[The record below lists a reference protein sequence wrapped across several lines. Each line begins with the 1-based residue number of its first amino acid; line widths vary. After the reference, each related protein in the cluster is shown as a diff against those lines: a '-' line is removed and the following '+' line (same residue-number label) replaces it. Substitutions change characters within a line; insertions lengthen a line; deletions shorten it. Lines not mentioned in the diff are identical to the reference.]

1 MSKRK
6 NKKRLQKQNNKTA
19 QDSSKPFGKGLHW
32 LGILVVVGLTY
43 FVFAGVIDN
52 DFIDYQDSEYILEN
66 SLLRDI
72 SFDLLETPVAN
83 EYQPLTIL
91 SLAFNY
97 QSANLAP
104 KIYHW
109 TNLLLHLVNVV
120 LVFYFLYLLSS
131 RKLLVGL
138 IGALLFAVHPMQVE
152 AVAWLSARSA
162 LLGGFFVLCS
172 LILYLKHLETQK
184 PWWRVGAIFIYI
196 FALFS
201 NPATIVFPFVLLTIH
216 YFKGDTFDRKWGL
229 KWIPFWAISLGFL
242 AMALYY
248 KQVGNIEG
256 NMFSVLMDSCYA
268 FTLYFLKFI
277 IPFKLAAFHPS
288 PSVVSTQ
295 MLWYYISPAVVLGF
309 AGLTVWAFRSTR
321 RFLGFG
327 LLFFAANIIWFLPFL
342 QNSESI
348 VSESHVYIAYI
359 GLAFV
364 VGHTIHNY
372 LENREK
378 SQQFIGKVLMGGGL
392 LTTLILAFISYER
405 VAVWENN
412 FTVWEDAIDK
422 YPQASYMGY
431 AFKGDYYASQ
441 GNYTEALNQYNRSVE
456 IYSNYGTVYHR
467 RALTNHHLKKT
478 KDAEADYLR
487 AIEYGGEG
495 KYVSYANLCKIHR
508 MEGDYEQAMKECN
521 AAIEGGDFEQKYN
534 VYLQRGTMLALAN
547 NFEGALADYNVYL
560 QHDTQ
565 DNKAYRW
572 RGIAYYE
579 LGKYQEAMKDVQ
591 SALDI
596 DPNDAIAYMYRH
608 RIHKQLGNKQE
619 ARLDSIRAKEMGAP
633 M

>member
-1 MSKRK
+1 QKQK
-6 NKKRLQKQNNKTA
+6 NKTTPNP
-19 QDSSKPFGKGLHW
+19 SKSFLERFGWIGVLA
-32 LGILVVVGLTY
+32 IVGLTF
-43 FVFAGVIDN
+43 FVFAEVVDN
-52 DFIDYQDSEYILEN
+52 DFIDYQDNEYILEN

-83 EYQPLTIL
+83 KYQPLTIL

-97 QSANLAP
+97 ESANLAP
-104 KIYHW
+104 KTYHW

-152 AVAWLSARSA
+152 AVAWLSVRSV
-162 LLGGFFVLCS
+162 LLCGFFVLIS
-172 LILYLKHLETQK
+172 FILYLKHLETQK
-184 PWWRVGAIFIYI
+184 PWWKVGAIFTYI

-201 NPATIVFPFVLLTIH
+201 SPAAIVFPFALLAIH
-216 YFKGDTFDRKWGL
+216 YFRRNVFDRKLVL

-242 AMALYY
+242 VMALYY
-248 KQVGNIEG
+248 RQVGNIEG
-256 NMFSVLMDSCYA
+256 NVLDILMDSCYA

-288 PSVVSTQ
+288 PSLVSTQ
-295 MLWYYISPAVVLGF
+295 MFWYYISPIVVLGF
-309 AGLTVWAFRSTR
+309 AGLTVWAARSGR
-321 RFLGFG
+321 RLLAFG
-327 LLFFAANIIWFLPFL
+327 LLFFAANIVWFLPFL
-342 QNSESI
+342 QSSESVI
-348 VSESHVYIAYI
+348 SESHVYIAYI

-364 VGHTIHNY
+364 VAHTIHNY
-372 LENREK
+372 LQHSEK
-378 SQQFIGKVLMGGGL
+378 SQQFIGKVLLGGGL
-392 LTTLILAFISYER
+392 LATFILAFISHER
-405 VAVWENN
+405 VAVWESN
-412 FTVWEDAIDK
+412 FTVWEDSIDK

-456 IYSNYGTVYHR
+456 IYADYGTVYHR
-467 RALTNHHLKKT
+467 RALTNHFLKKT

-487 AIEYGGEG
+487 AIEFGGEG

-508 MEGDYEQAMKECN
+508 MEGDYEQAMKECS

-547 NFEGALADYNVYL
+547 NFKGALADYNVYL

-565 DNKAYRW
+565 DGKVYRW

-579 LGKYQEAMKDVQ
+579 LGKLNEAMKDVQ
-591 SALDI
+591 SALNL
-596 DPNDAIAYMYRH
+596 DPSDAIAYMYRY
-608 RIHKQLGNKQE
+608 RIYKKLGNNKE